1 MTCLLALTTYGL
13 EIAEVG
19 GTLARHAADGDRTL
33 ASVLFSREE
42 NRPMIDAAAAELG
55 LSEVFYLHANHGELD
70 GAEGRPVRDRLT
82 ALVRRER
89 PDIVLLPDP
98 EHTIADL
105 DPDRRPAAPLTLEA
119 LALSARDWR
128 TDELGEACPTVPR
141 LYYYF
146 PTQTAVTVDITT
158 TLPVKLAALSRL
170 DYQAAYS
177 EQRLRAQ
184 VDDKGWA
191 AIQRLSGGGG
201 LLAAL
206 ETAHALHH
214 GAGGHSGAAFAEAF
228 RPADTVT
235 LQRLV

>member
-1 MTCLLALTTYGL
+1 MTCVLALTTYGL

-42 NRPMIDAAAAELG
+42 TRPMISAAASELG
-55 LSEVFYLHANHGELD
+55 VAKVTYLHANHGELD
-70 GAEGRPVRDRLT
+70 GAEGRAVRDRLI
-82 ALVRRER
+82 ALIRQER
-89 PDIVLLPDP
+89 PDVVLLPDP

-128 TDELGEACPTVPR
+128 IHELGEPCPSVPR

-146 PTQTAVTVDITT
+146 PAHTVVTVDITAT
-158 TLPVKLAALSRL
+158 MSQKLSALSHL
-170 DYQAAYS
+170 AYQATYS
-177 EQRLRAQ
+177 EQRLRAK
-184 VDDKGWA
+184 VGEDGWA
-191 AIQRLSGGGG
+191 AIARLAGDGG

-235 LQRLV
+235 LTRLV